1 MAKTKQKQ
9 HMKKILTLLAVVLT
23 LSFVSRAQTTNSSS
37 TSQQIVR
44 GKITGKVIDGSTK
57 IIESATITL
66 LRTKDSSVAK
76 MSVADK
82 TGKFEF
88 VDIPEGKYFVTIS
101 AVGHDKG
108 SSEAIDINASN
119 LDVTLK
125 TIELV
130 PQAKAISGVT
140 VTSKRPLIE
149 QKAGKTLINVE
160 ASPTN
165 TGLNAL
171 ELLEK
176 SPGVTVDNDGNI
188 SLKGKQGVMI
198 LIDGK
203 PTYMSGADLAAFLK
217 NMQSS
222 NLDQIEIMTNP
233 PARYDAA
240 GNSGI
245 INIKTKKGIV
255 TGTNGSANVSY
266 NQGLYA
272 RFNGGFNLNHRT
284 EKVNLF
290 GGYNTGKYR
299 GYNDL
304 TIDRRFYDSDNTTL
318 KGSSDQKSR
327 PAWKGMYHG
336 IKLGADY
343 YFSKKTILG
352 VVVNGNFNDND
363 ENPTSTS
370 FVRFPDGTI
379 DYRIGSEGSNTR
391 KWKGV
396 SSNINFKHT
405 FDSTGREITA
415 DFDYAFYNNKSNTE
429 LTSRIFDAIGNK
441 KDNDVILKGDI
452 PSNTDIYSF
461 KMDYLHPLKNGAKL
475 EAGIKSSYVTTDNQV
490 EYTRNTGGGWTT
502 DDRSNHFVYKEN
514 INAAYVTISKPMKK
528 WELSAGL
535 RVENTNA
542 KGNQIKTDSS
552 FKRDYT
558 NFFPNVGLSYAANA
572 KHQFNFS
579 YSRRINRPNYDDL
592 NPFVF
597 FLDSLTY
604 GQGNPYLQPQFT
616 NNFEASHT
624 FNKFLTTTIN
634 YTQTDDIITQML
646 KQNTEKKV
654 TYQTRE
660 NFNKMKQIGIAI
672 MANFPVT
679 KWWNM
684 NLYTNVFNNH
694 YTGIYQDGVKN
705 DPIDIQF
712 TTFTGN
718 MTNSFTIGKK
728 GWSAEVSG
736 WYRSKGAD
744 GLLVANDM
752 GAVNTAIAKQLF
764 KKQATLKIGVRDV
777 FFTQQFSGYA
787 KYSDVDV
794 NIYSR
799 RDSRQLTASFSYR
812 FGKKNIAPERRRRTG
827 ATDEQN
833 RVNTGGGN

>member
-1 MAKTKQKQ
+1 
-9 HMKKILTLLAVVLT
+9 MKRILTPLTVVLA
-23 LSFVSRAQTTNSSS
+23 LSAFSYAQTSNYQAQE
-37 TSQQIVR
+37 SQFLK
-44 GKITGKVIDGSTK
+44 GKITGTVIDGNTK
-57 IIESATITL
+57 TIESATITL
-66 LRTKDSSVAK
+66 QRAADSSVAK

-82 TGKFEF
+82 KGTFEF
-88 VDIPEGKYFVTIS
+88 DNIPNGKYFVSIS
-101 AVGHDKG
+101 AVGHNKG
-108 SSEAIDINASN
+108 FSETFEINESN
-119 LDVTLK
+119 QSIKLK

-130 PQAKAISGVT
+130 PQAKAMSGVT
-140 VTSKRPLIE
+140 VTAKKPFIE
-149 QKAGKTLINVE
+149 QKAGKTVLNVE

-188 SLKGKQGVMI
+188 SLKGKQGVTI

-222 NLDQIEIMTNP
+222 TLDQIEIMTNP
-233 PARYDAA
+233 PAKYDAA

-255 TGTNGSANVSY
+255 TGTNGSANASY
-266 NQGLYA
+266 NQGLYP
-272 RFNGGFNLNHRT
+272 RFNGGFNLNHRN
-284 EKVNLF
+284 EKVNVF
-290 GGYNTGKYR
+290 GGYNTGKYQ

-304 TIDRRFYDSDNTTL
+304 TISRRFYESDNTTL

-327 PAWKGMYHG
+327 PHWKGIYHG
-336 IKLGADY
+336 VKAGMDY
-343 YFSKKTILG
+343 YFTKRTILG
-352 VVVNGNFNDND
+352 AVINGNFNDND

-370 FVRFPDGTI
+370 FVRFPDGTV
-379 DYRIGSEGSNTR
+379 DYKIGSIGANTR
-391 KWKGV
+391 KWRGV

-415 DFDYAFYNNKSNTE
+415 DLDYAFYNNKSNTE
-429 LTSRIFDAIGNK
+429 LTTKSYDAMNVP
-441 KDNDVILKGDI
+441 KDNDVILRGDI
-452 PSNTDIYSF
+452 PSNTDIYSA
-461 KMDYLHPLKNGAKL
+461 KVDYMHPLKNGAKL
-475 EAGIKSSYVTTDNQV
+475 EAGFKTSYVTTDNQV
-490 EYTRNTGGGWTT
+490 EYTRNNGAGWTT

-514 INAAYVTISKPMKK
+514 INAAYAVFSKPMKK

-552 FKRDYT
+552 FKRNYT
-558 NFFPNVGLSYAANA
+558 NLFPNVGLSYAANA

-660 NFNKMKQIGIAI
+660 NFNKMTQIGIAV

-684 NLYTNVFNNH
+684 NIYTNVFNNH
-694 YTGIYQDGVKN
+694 YTGLYQDGVKN

-752 GAVNTAIAKQLF
+752 GAVNTAISKQLF
-764 KKQATLKIGVRDV
+764 KKKATLKVGVRDV

-794 NIYSR
+794 DVYSK
-799 RDSRQLTASFSYR
+799 RDSRQLTMSFNYR